1 MRHHNK
7 NKKFGRERNQRLAL
21 LRSLAV
27 SLVRD
32 GKIITTEAK
41 AKGLRPFIE
50 KLVTNGRKGGVHSLR
65 LINARLGGQKEAGL
79 KLVNEIAPK
88 YVERQ
93 GGYTRITKLAPKKSD
108 GRKMAV
114 IEFV

>member
-7 NKKFGRERNQRLAL
+7 NKKFGRVKNQRLAL

-32 GKIITTEAK
+32 GKIVTTESK

-50 KLVTNGRKGGVHSLR
+50 KLITRGRNGGVHALR
-65 LINARLGGQKEAGL
+65 LINTRLGGQKKAGI

-88 YVERQ
+88 YMERK